1 MFEEHTLLLNMN
13 IKMQDINVI
22 LTNTSSDR
30 ENYIKTIIN
39 I

>member
-1 MFEEHTLLLNMN
+1 VICTIN
-13 IKMQDINVI
+13 INVI